1 MAREWWGTVNLP
13 ADVDGRCNDPCHHQA
28 ITSGNAVGCA
38 VVTWRIGRRGG
49 VGCMGNCLMHGDE
62 TLVYVPPW
70 AVLLHR
76 PETLGAYSKNR
87 PLSSPLPA
95 AGALGSWPALGGK
108 PAISTT
114 LHTKMGAIGMR

>member
-1 MAREWWGTVNLP
+1 M
-13 ADVDGRCNDPCHHQA
+13 
-28 ITSGNAVGCA
+28 
-38 VVTWRIGRRGG
+38 
-49 VGCMGNCLMHGDE
+49 GCMGNCLMHRDE

-95 AGALGSWPALGGK
+95 AGALGSWPALGQK
-108 PAISTT
+108 PAISTS
-114 LHTKMGAIGMR
+114 LGTKMEAIGMMLKAAESQDGSMTGAGHF